1 MSREK
6 VLQINGVLLEK
17 EQLEKHLENIAFT
30 HNLKEKSDKET
41 YPIPRMMEN
50 YQIIR
55 EVYNLLNQHLKQDI
69 SIHPAGEWL
78 LDNFYIIEETVK
90 LIKKDLTLKKY
101 KNFVGLKTGI
111 YQGFARAYVLGAE
124 IVAYTDNKISRE
136 NLESYLRAYQNKK
149 YLNME
154 EIWNIGMFMQIAI
167 IENIRAICE
176 KIYNSQMQ
184 KQRAK
189 QIIEKYFATKTIQ
202 KENLKGEIK
211 QTVKINSI
219 ESSKY
224 PFIEYMSYELKKY
237 GKKSYSYQQ
246 VLEEI
251 VERSGM
257 TVSEAIRKEHYD
269 IAVQKV
275 SIGNSI
281 LSIKAIQR
289 INFSE
294 IFETVNG
301 VEELFKQDPAQVYDN
316 MDYKTKEYYRTKIK
330 EIGTKTKISE
340 IYIAQ
345 KLLKLAKQGKQGIKQ
360 NHIGYYLI
368 DEGKRELYQELG
380 FKYKTISNQNK
391 IKIYIISM
399 CFFALAISFAIATT
413 IKIRT
418 QINWW
423 TTILSTVILAIPISE
438 IVIQIM
444 HYVLGKVIKPKLI
457 PKMNFSNGI
466 NTENATMVVIP
477 TIIKSKEKVKELFQK
492 VEVYYLANKSS
503 NLYFTILGDC
513 SESNK
518 EKENFDQEIVE
529 EGKKQVEKLN
539 KRYAKQEEK
548 IFNFVYRKRE
558 WNKNENAF
566 LGWERKRGYLNRFN
580 KYLLGQNVKDFM
592 INTIEQEKIPKIKYI
607 ITLDSDTDLSLNTA
621 FELVGAMSHIL
632 NKPIIDEK
640 KNVVV
645 EGYGIIQPRVGI
657 KLDIS
662 YKNLFTKIFAAQ
674 GGTDLYANA
683 ISDIYQDNFD
693 EGIFTGKG
701 IYDLEVF
708 EKVLSN
714 AIPENKVLSHDLLEG
729 CYLRCGLAT
738 DIFLID
744 EYPTK
749 YMTYIN
755 RLSRWTRGDWQI
767 KDWIN
772 GKVKN
777 GKNEKIK
784 NPLNVISKYKI
795 FDNLRRSLFE
805 ILSLIG
811 IFYFSRN
818 TIVQLLILLIVA
830 IPHILDIIN
839 YVIFKKEGEK
849 YQKTFARKISCT
861 KGAIYRA
868 IIAIGTLPYKA
879 YISIISIA
887 KALYRSTI
895 SHKNMLEWTTSE
907 EAEKQAKTDIVSYY
921 KSMVINLVLGAVLIF
936 IAFQQKSILELIIGV
951 LWVVMPFIMYYISK
965 EEKNHVSKE
974 KLNKQEQEYIIEVAQ
989 KTWNYFQDN
998 LTEENNYLIPDNY
1011 QEDRLPKLVART
1023 SSTNIGLSLL
1033 AVISAIDLKFIEK
1046 QEGINLLEKIIDTI
1060 SNLQKWNGH
1069 LYNWY
1074 NIKTKEP
1081 LIPRYISTVDSGNFV
1096 GYLYVTKA
1104 FIKSLNTTL
1113 EEQLTQKLTEQID
1126 KIIEETNFKVLYSNE
1141 QRLFSI
1147 GFNVEE
1153 NKLTDSYYDLLAS
1166 EARQASIVAIAKKDI
1181 EAKNWSSLSRTM
1193 TNLNGYKGLISW
1205 SGTAFEYLMPNINI
1219 PTYEG
1224 SLLDESCKFMI
1235 MCQLEYAKKLGIPWG
1250 ISESAFSLRDLQS
1263 NYQYKAFGIP
1273 WLGLKRGLADEM
1285 VVASYGSILAIN
1297 YMPKEVINNLKQ
1309 LEKEGMYS
1317 KYGFYESI
1325 DYTPERLNKG
1335 ETSTIVKTYM
1345 AHHQALI
1352 LLSINNLINN
1362 QIFQKRFMQNPEIE
1376 GTKILLQERIPETF
1390 ITTKEK
1396 KEKIEKIKY
1405 KDYENYTEQVISKI
1419 DNRIIRGNVISNE
1432 NYTIAINQKGQ
1443 GFSQYKGL
1451 YINRFKKTA
1460 DENQGIFFYIKNI
1473 RTNKI
1478 WSTNYSKDPDKYA
1491 ISFMPDKVKQEQEID
1506 GIKTKMNVTV
1516 ASNSPVEIRRLKIE
1530 NTTNE
1535 EQTLEIVSYL
1545 EPVLSSKEQDYAH
1558 PAFNN
1563 LFLTSEYHEEAK
1575 ALIVKRRSRGPEHKR
1590 IYLAAKMSTNS
1601 EMIGDIEYET
1611 DKERF
1616 IGRGNLEVPNM
1627 IKQSLPFSKKVG
1639 ISTEPIIAIK
1649 NIIKIQPN
1657 EEVYVDLVLS
1667 VGENK
1672 EIVLKELENYQAENI
1687 ERTFNIS
1694 RARCEAESR
1703 YLRIKGKEIE
1713 VYQKILSYI
1722 LFENPIRAKQVSKLP
1737 KENYLQSDLWKYGIS
1752 GDLPIILV
1760 TISDA
1765 NDIYLVKQILKA
1777 YDFFRTKNINTE
1789 IVILNREKYSYEGY
1803 TKEEIEKAIANQGIA
1818 YLKNIK
1824 GGIFV
1829 LNEDE
1834 VNEKDINTIKFL
1846 ASLKLEARQGKL
1858 ENAIKDMEDEYL
1870 DITQN
1875 IGEKAESK
1883 FINIEEDVKDDI
1895 NILEDSS
1902 NLKYYNEYGAFL
1914 PDGKEYLISFNK
1926 NNRTPTVWSNILANE
1941 KFGTV
1946 VTENMGG
1953 YSWYKNSRLNRV
1965 SSWNNSAVMD
1975 VPSEIIYMRD
1985 EETGKTWSLG
1995 ANPSPDENNYNVIY
2009 GFGYAK
2015 YIHKSSK
2022 LIQELEVFV
2031 PKEDS
2036 CKIGILKLKNTEP
2049 TKKKIELVYYI
2060 KPVLGEDEIKS
2071 DTHINVE
2078 YEIANNIVKAKN
2090 LYNIEFQNQ
2099 AIYVSSSEKIKSFT
2113 GDKKFFIGD
2122 GGLANPDGLKKVAL
2136 NNESGLGKESC
2147 IAIQLEIELESFES
2161 KEIMIMLGATDEN
2174 DFRETAYK
2182 YKKLQ
2187 NCYAELEKVK
2197 RHWKELL
2204 EKLQV
2209 YTPLESINILLNG
2222 WVMYQTISS
2231 RLLGRSGF
2239 YQSGGAFG
2247 FRDQLQDTIG
2257 AKYLNPDVMKNQII
2271 KHSQHQ
2277 FIEGDV
2283 EHWWHDETGRGIRTR
2298 FSDDLLW
2305 LAFLCIEYINFTGDY
2320 SILKIETPY
2329 LQGEILKEHEEERY
2343 DRYEAGNIKESIL
2356 QHCLRAIDRTCSN
2369 FGEHELPLIGT
2380 GDWNDG
2386 LSNVGN
2392 KGRGESVWLGFF
2404 LYYILDNFIKLF
2416 ENTDANL
2423 GFVLDESQSQKNS
2436 ESNASEVEQNSKIN
2450 LETKLSEYN
2459 KVKEK
2464 LKRALNTIAWDG
2476 RWYKRA
2482 FCDDGNWL
2490 GTIENE
2496 ECKIDSIAQSWSVI
2510 SNAGDNDK
2518 KYISMESLENHLVDR
2533 ENGIIKLLD
2542 PPFEK
2547 SKLEPGYI
2555 KAYLAGVREN
2565 GGQYTHGAIWA
2576 IIAEAMLGFGD
2587 KALEYYRMINPIEH
2601 ARTREAA
2608 SKYKVEPYVIPADIY
2623 GGVNL
2628 AGRGGWTWYTGSSS
2642 WYYEAGIEY
2651 ILGLKIRKGILSIDP
2666 CIPIN
2671 WKEYLIRYKYGKSIY
2686 NIKITNSNG
2695 KNTGVEKFIVNGNDI
2710 PEKCIKLDDN
2720 GGIFEV
2726 EVVM

>member
-1 MSREK
+1 M
-6 VLQINGVLLEK
+6 
-17 EQLEKHLENIAFT
+17 
-30 HNLKEKSDKET
+30 
-41 YPIPRMMEN
+41 
-50 YQIIR
+50 
-55 EVYNLLNQHLKQDI
+55 
-69 SIHPAGEWL
+69 
-78 LDNFYIIEETVK
+78 
-90 LIKKDLTLKKY
+90 
-101 KNFVGLKTGI
+101 
-111 YQGFARAYVLGAE
+111 
-124 IVAYTDNKISRE
+124 
-136 NLESYLRAYQNKK
+136 
-149 YLNME
+149 
-154 EIWNIGMFMQIAI
+154 
-167 IENIRAICE
+167 
-176 KIYNSQMQ
+176 
-184 KQRAK
+184 
-189 QIIEKYFATKTIQ
+189 
-202 KENLKGEIK
+202 
-211 QTVKINSI
+211 
-219 ESSKY
+219 
-224 PFIEYMSYELKKY
+224 
-237 GKKSYSYQQ
+237 
-246 VLEEI
+246 
-251 VERSGM
+251 
-257 TVSEAIRKEHYD
+257 
-269 IAVQKV
+269 
-275 SIGNSI
+275 
-281 LSIKAIQR
+281 
-289 INFSE
+289 
-294 IFETVNG
+294 
-301 VEELFKQDPAQVYDN
+301 
-316 MDYKTKEYYRTKIK
+316 
-330 EIGTKTKISE
+330 
-340 IYIAQ
+340 
-345 KLLKLAKQGKQGIKQ
+345 
-360 NHIGYYLI
+360 
-368 DEGKRELYQELG
+368 
-380 FKYKTISNQNK
+380 
-391 IKIYIISM
+391 
-399 CFFALAISFAIATT
+399 
-413 IKIRT
+413 
-418 QINWW
+418 
-423 TTILSTVILAIPISE
+423 
-438 IVIQIM
+438 
-444 HYVLGKVIKPKLI
+444 
-457 PKMNFSNGI
+457 
-466 NTENATMVVIP
+466 
-477 TIIKSKEKVKELFQK
+477 
-492 VEVYYLANKSS
+492 
-503 NLYFTILGDC
+503 
-513 SESNK
+513 
-518 EKENFDQEIVE
+518 E
-529 EGKKQVEKLN
+529 EGKKQVEQLN
-539 KRYAKQEEK
+539 QKYAQNEGEK

-558 WNKNENAF
+558 WNVNENSF

-592 INTIEQEKIPKIKYI
+592 VNTIEQDQIPKIKYV
-607 ITLDSDTDLSLNTA
+607 ITLDSDTDLSLNSA
-621 FELVGAMSHIL
+621 FELVGAMAHIL
-632 NKPIIDEK
+632 NKPIIDEN
-640 KNVVV
+640 KNTVV

-657 KLDIS
+657 KLEVS

-683 ISDIYQDNFD
+683 ISDIYQDNFG

-738 DIFLID
+738 DIFLMD
-744 EYPTK
+744 DYPTK

-767 KDWIN
+767 LDWI
-772 GKVKN
+772 
-777 GKNEKIK
+777 NEKIK
-784 NPLNVISKYKI
+784 NSKNETIKNPLNLVSKYKI

-805 ILSLIG
+805 ILSIIG
-811 IFYFSRN
+811 LFYFNKN
-818 TIVQLLILLIVA
+818 TAIQILLLLIIA

-879 YISIISIA
+879 YISIASIA
-887 KALYRSTI
+887 KAIYRSTI

-921 KSMVINLVLGAVLIF
+921 KAMAINVILGTILII
-936 IAFQQKSILELIIGV
+936 IASLQKSILEAVLGALWII
-951 LWVVMPFIMYYISK
+951 MPFIMYYISK
-965 EEKNHVSKE
+965 QQNSHTIKE
-974 KLNKQEQEYIIEVAQ
+974 QLNKQELEYIIEVAQ
-989 KTWNYFQDN
+989 KTWNYFKEN
-998 LTEENNYLIPDNY
+998 LSKENNYLIPDNY
-1011 QEDRLPKLVART
+1011 QEDRHPKLVART

-1033 AVISAIDLKFIEK
+1033 AVLSAIDLKFIEN
-1046 QEGINLLEKIIDTI
+1046 QEGIQLLEKIIETI
-1060 SNLQKWNGH
+1060 TNLQKWNGH

-1081 LIPRYISTVDSGNFV
+1081 LMPRYISTVDSGNFV

-1104 FIKSLNTTL
+1104 FIKNLPEENFEEKDDENSQLDEIKQSTNATL
-1113 EEQLTQKLTEQID
+1113 ENQLKQKLIEQID
-1126 KIIEETNFKVLYSNE
+1126 KIIEETDFKVLYSNE

-1153 NKLTDSYYDLLAS
+1153 NRLTDSYYDLLAS
-1166 EARQASIVAIAKKDI
+1166 EARQASLVAIAKKDV

-1224 SLLDESCKFMI
+1224 SLIDESCKFLI
-1235 MCQLEYAKKLGIPWG
+1235 MSQMEYGKKLGIPWG
-1250 ISESAFSLRDLQS
+1250 ISESAFNLRDLQS

-1285 VVASYGSILAIN
+1285 VVASYGSVLAIN
-1297 YMPKEVINNLKQ
+1297 YMPKDAIKNLKQ
-1309 LEKEGMYS
+1309 LEKEGMYD

-1335 ETSTIVKTYM
+1335 ETAKVVQTYM

-1352 LLSINNLINN
+1352 LLSINNLIND

-1405 KDYENYTEQVISKI
+1405 KDYENYTEQVINKI

-1432 NYTIAINQKGQ
+1432 DYCVAINQKGQ
-1443 GFSQYKGL
+1443 GFSKYKDI
-1451 YINRFKKTA
+1451 YINRFKKTS

-1478 WSTNYSKDPDKYA
+1478 WSTNYSKETDKYS
-1491 ISFMPDKVKQEQEID
+1491 ISFMPDRVKQEQEVD
-1506 GIKTKMNVTV
+1506 GIKTKMNVTI

-1530 NTTNE
+1530 NTTSE

-1545 EPVLSSKEQDYAH
+1545 EPVLSTKEQDYAH
-1558 PAFNN
+1558 QAFNN
-1563 LFLTSEYHEEAK
+1563 LFVTSEYDEQTK
-1575 ALIVKRRSRGPEHKR
+1575 TLIVKRRSRGPEHKR

-1616 IGRGNLEVPNM
+1616 IGRGNLEIPNM

-1639 ISTEPIIAIK
+1639 ISTEPIIAMK
-1649 NIIKIQPN
+1649 NIIKLQPDQ
-1657 EEVYVDLVLS
+1657 EAYVDLVLS
-1667 VGENK
+1667 VGDNK
-1672 EIVLKELENYQAENI
+1672 EEVVKELENYQAENI
-1687 ERTFNIS
+1687 ERTFHIS

-1722 LFENPIRAKQVSKLP
+1722 LFENPLRAKQVSKLP
-1737 KENYLQSDLWKYGIS
+1737 QENYLQSDLWKYGIS

-1760 TISDA
+1760 SISDA
-1765 NDIYLVKQILKA
+1765 NDIYVVKQILKA
-1777 YDFFRTKNINTE
+1777 YEFFRTKNINTE
-1789 IVILNREKYSYEGY
+1789 IVILNGEKYSYDSY
-1803 TKEEIEKAIANQGIA
+1803 TKEEIEKAIANSGIA
-1818 YLKNIK
+1818 YMKNIK

-1829 LNEDE
+1829 INEDE
-1834 VNEKDINTIKFL
+1834 LNQKDINTIKFL
-1846 ASLKLEARQGKL
+1846 ASLKLDARQGKL
-1858 ENAIKDMEDEYL
+1858 ENAIKDMEEEYL
-1870 DITQN
+1870 ESIKN
-1875 IGEKAESK
+1875 IGEKVENK
-1883 FINIEEDVKDDI
+1883 FINIENDAKDDI

-1902 NLKYYNEYGAFL
+1902 NLKYYNEYGAFS

-1926 NNRTPTVWSNILANE
+1926 NNRVPTVWSNILANE

-1953 YSWYKNSRLNRV
+1953 YTWYKNSRLNRV
-1965 SSWNNSAVMD
+1965 SSWNNSASMD

-1985 EETGKTWSLG
+1985 EETGKVWSLG
-1995 ANPSPDENNYNVIY
+1995 ANPAPDENNYNVIY

-2022 LIQELEVFV
+2022 LIQEFEVFV

-2049 TKKKIELVYYI
+2049 SKKKLELIYYI

-2078 YEIANNIVKAKN
+2078 YETANNIVKATN
-2090 LYNIEFQNQ
+2090 LYGIEFQNQ
-2099 AIYVSSSEKIKSFT
+2099 IIYVSSSEKIKSFT

-2122 GGLANPDGLKKVAL
+2122 GGLANPDGIRKVAL

-2147 IAIQLEIELESFES
+2147 IAIQIEIELESFES
-2161 KEIMIMLGATDEN
+2161 KEIMLMLGATDEG

-2187 NCYAELEKVK
+2187 NCYTELEKVK

-2204 EKLQV
+2204 EKLQI
-2209 YTPLESINILLNG
+2209 YTPLESMNIMLNG
-2222 WVMYQTISS
+2222 WLMYQTISS

-2257 AKYLNPDVMKNQII
+2257 AKYLNPEIMKNQII

-2329 LQGEILKEHEEERY
+2329 LQGEVLKEHEEERY
-2343 DRYEAGNIKESIL
+2343 DKYETGEIKETIL
-2356 QHCLRAIDRTCSN
+2356 EHCLRAIDRTCDN

-2386 LSNVGN
+2386 MSNVGN

-2404 LYYILDNFIKLF
+2404 LYYILDNFIKLC
-2416 ENTDANL
+2416 ENHAFGAELKICNNQAL
-2423 GFVLDESQSQKNS
+2423 GAELEIGRNQFESQGD
-2436 ESNASEVEQNSKIN
+2436 NAQDYECAKLN
-2450 LETKLSEYN
+2450 LKEKLAEYN

-2464 LKRALNTIAWDG
+2464 LKRVLNTIAWDG

-2510 SNAGDNDK
+2510 SKAGDNDK

-2601 ARTREAA
+2601 ARTKEAA
-2608 SKYKVEPYVIPADIY
+2608 SKYKVESYVIPADIY

-2628 AGRGGWTWYTGSSS
+2628 AGRVGWTWYTGSSS

-2651 ILGLKIRKGILSIDP
+2651 ILGLKIRKGVLSLEP
-2666 CIPIN
+2666 CIPSN

-2686 NIKITNSNG
+2686 NIKITNPNG
-2695 KNTGVEKFIVNGNDI
+2695 KNTGVEKFIVNGNEI
-2710 PEKCIKLDDN
+2710 PEKYIKLDGN